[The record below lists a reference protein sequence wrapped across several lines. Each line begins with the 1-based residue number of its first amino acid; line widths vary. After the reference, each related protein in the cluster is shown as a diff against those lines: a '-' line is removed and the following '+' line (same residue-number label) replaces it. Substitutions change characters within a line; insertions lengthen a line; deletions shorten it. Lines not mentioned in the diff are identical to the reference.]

1 MNESNFLEAS
11 ECCVDLKGQI
21 YRDGDIDIDK
31 LKGVPIAQQLCPLQV
46 LLHTSTTGGLKRF
59 GEFRYVKYE
68 LVNRCCGIF
77 TNLKRIVIRVDK
89 IYVTAEETCPAIGE
103 FVHLVSKYQHF
114 MQENL
119 KKPLYLP
126 LEDGGIMSIV
136 SKAETNL
143 LFKIS
148 QLEQW
153 IDAKEAEMKMME
165 FIASS
170 WEEGR
175 RFGRSKSMDKSRQ
188 MFSCP
193 DYPSVGQTKLSMP

>member
-77 TNLKRIVIRVDK
+77 TNLKRIVIRAIPRRDRETGSTGK
-89 IYVTAEETCPAIGE
+89 IRLRDRVRIEENIYGWTR
-103 FVHLVSKYQHF
+103 S
-114 MQENL
+114 M
-119 KKPLYLP
+119 
-126 LEDGGIMSIV
+126 
-136 SKAETNL
+136 
-143 LFKIS
+143 
-148 QLEQW
+148 EQ
-153 IDAKEAEMKMME
+153 
-165 FIASS
+165 
-170 WEEGR
+170 
-175 RFGRSKSMDKSRQ
+175 
-188 MFSCP
+188 
-193 DYPSVGQTKLSMP
+193 